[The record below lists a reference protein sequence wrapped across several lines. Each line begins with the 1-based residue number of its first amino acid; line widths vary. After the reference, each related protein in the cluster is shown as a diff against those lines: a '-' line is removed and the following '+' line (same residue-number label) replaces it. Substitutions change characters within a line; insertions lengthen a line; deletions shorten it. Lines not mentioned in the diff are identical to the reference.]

1 MDSGTLRSFLRIC
14 ELGSFG
20 RAAQV
25 LNTSQ
30 PTLSRRIALLERE
43 MQAQLFARHQRGV
56 SLTPA
61 GRALEKRALRL
72 VRQMDELHEELATLA
87 GEPSGTLAIGLAP
100 SLISI
105 VGGPLIE
112 RFSKSFP
119 RVELFVFEG
128 IANEM
133 EEKIASGELDI
144 ALLLPIRAR
153 LSDVAVRGLASE
165 QMVLAAAA
173 RDGLPASPATVD
185 DLARRP
191 LILYRLPN
199 YSRWM
204 VEIAFQQ
211 RAQSPRVV
219 AEVNSLPMML
229 ELARRGVGAV
239 ILPRSAIE
247 QDVAAGALHAVPISG
262 MRVEWTLAVARQR
275 EGTVTAQAMI
285 DCLNDIVRE
294 RIRSGAWEA
303 ALV

>member
-1 MDSGTLRSFLRIC
+1 MDSDTLRSFLRIC

-43 MQAQLFARHQRGV
+43 MQAEIFVRHQRGV

-61 GRALEKRALRL
+61 GRALERRALRL
-72 VRQMDELHEELATLA
+72 VRQMDELHEELVTLTR
-87 GEPSGTLAIGLAP
+87 EPGGTLAIGLAP

-112 RFSKSFP
+112 KFSTSFP

-133 EEKIASGELDI
+133 EEKVASGELDI
-144 ALLLPIRAR
+144 ALLLPLRSR
-153 LSDVAVRGLASE
+153 LSDVAVRGLARE
-165 QMVLAAAA
+165 QMVLAGAA
-173 RDGLPASPATVD
+173 RGGLPDSSATVD
-185 DLARRP
+185 DLARQP
-191 LILYRLPN
+191 LILYKLPN

-211 RAQSPRVV
+211 RALSPRVV

-229 ELARRGVGAV
+229 ELARRGVGSV

-247 QDVAAGALHAVPISG
+247 HDVAAGTLHAVPIRG
-262 MRVEWTLAVARQR
+262 MQVEWTLAVARDR
-275 EGTVTAQAMI
+275 EDSVTARAMI
-285 DCLNDIVRE
+285 DCLRDIVRAQ
-294 RIRSGAWEA
+294 IRGGAWEA
-303 ALV
+303 TLI